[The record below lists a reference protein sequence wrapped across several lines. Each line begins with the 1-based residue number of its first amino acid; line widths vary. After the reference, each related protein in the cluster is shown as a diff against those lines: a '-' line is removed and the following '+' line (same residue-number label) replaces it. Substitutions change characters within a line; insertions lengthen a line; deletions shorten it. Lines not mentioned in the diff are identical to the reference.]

1 MKKLSNFMWLLAI
14 VLTATFTF
22 VSCGDDKDNPDVEK
36 GKVEV
41 NPEKVFVNGMPK
53 VMDGYVFTRD
63 FKGRLSS
70 MYNKKEK
77 GLVTF
82 DYNNNT
88 LGMTDVPNVVMTVAD
103 SDNRTVYKLFLNK
116 DGYVKYCD
124 EIEYRIDNPKTTAW
138 NFEYNSDGQ
147 LVKVVQTKD
156 GYKRLSTIIY
166 DGGNAVETVTKSE
179 KDGKETDHYKI
190 YYTSKKETLP
200 IMNKGCL
207 IFNKEQESGYVVA
220 VVDNAGRGT
229 EAQYWINDFLHVRK
243 RKDEYANTQ
252 NFMSFTK
259 KFITEKLPKDIE
271 ISKADQIELLN
282 KSIQFFK
289 VNDLFNIQLT
299 ANNYLTFVLHTSLP
313 LAVIFEL
320 PVAVAFLTSLHILTP
335 QYLIKNRRYGYFIL
349 LVVAVVLTPAD
360 FISDLTMAAPLILLY
375 EVSISVCKYVY
386 KRRRDD

>member
-88 LGMTDVPNVVMTVAD
+88 LGTTDVPNVVMTVAD

-138 NFEYNSDGQ
+138 NLEYNSDGQ
-147 LVKVVQTKD
+147 LVKAVQTKD
-156 GYKRLSTIIY
+156 GTKTSSIITY
-166 DGGNAVETVTKSE
+166 NSGNAVETVTISE
-179 KDGKETDHYKI
+179 KDGQETDHYKI
-190 YYTSKKETLP
+190 YYTSKKITLP
-200 IMNKGCL
+200 IANKGCL
-207 IFNKEQESGYVVA
+207 MAFDGVLGVDLDHLQYAYFAGMLGKATKHLPIYNMDKDNDKTTFDWIFNDDGFPTKIVIKSE
-220 VVDNAGRGT
+220 
-229 EAQYWINDFLHVRK
+229 
-243 RKDEYANTQ
+243 DEREN
-252 NFMSFTK
+252 S
-259 KFITEKLPKDIE
+259 
-271 ISKADQIELLN
+271 
-282 KSIQFFK
+282 
-289 VNDLFNIQLT
+289 NI
-299 ANNYLTFVLHTSLP
+299 VW
-313 LAVIFEL
+313 
-320 PVAVAFLTSLHILTP
+320 
-335 QYLIKNRRYGYFIL
+335 
-349 LVVAVVLTPAD
+349 
-360 FISDLTMAAPLILLY
+360 
-375 EVSISVCKYVY
+375 
-386 KRRRDD
+386 